1 MYRVIET
8 TSLRSHYSES
18 ATAAALW
25 VLLTVF
31 GYAFDPVFTQ
41 PPPISDDDGLV
52 AMSASKQL
60 A

>member
-41 PPPISDDDGLV
+41 PR
-52 AMSASKQL
+52 SASVIENGRWYYL
-60 A
+60 